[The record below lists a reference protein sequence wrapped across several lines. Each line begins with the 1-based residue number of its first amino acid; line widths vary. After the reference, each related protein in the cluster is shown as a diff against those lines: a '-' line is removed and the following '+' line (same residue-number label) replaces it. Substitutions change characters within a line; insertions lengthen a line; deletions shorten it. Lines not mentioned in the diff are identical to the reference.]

1 MIPKKHSETR
11 YNLDIKEDTGAPT
24 ILLRSSSINCIV
36 LNFDGFWGTFFG
48 TVKGW
53 RGMIIIR
60 NFLERINLSVRPFNQ
75 TLFESKN
82 KCILLLFLLLLF
94 DQDIA
99 VVATAISVVA
109 VTVVVM
115 FPSSVI

>member
-1 MIPKKHSETR
+1 
-11 YNLDIKEDTGAPT
+11 
-24 ILLRSSSINCIV
+24 
-36 LNFDGFWGTFFG
+36 
-48 TVKGW
+48 
-53 RGMIIIR
+53 MIIIR

-99 VVATAISVVA
+99 VVATAIAVVA
-109 VTVVVM
+109 VTVVVL
-115 FPSSVI
+115 FPSPVI